1 MVQVMKKI
9 YALFLILISSLLSSA
24 ANAHFSHF
32 EPRIIHLYEANQDTI
47 ILMRMPLPL
56 VLLDDSWKGMDSEQE
71 IPFTLRV
78 SAADTVEYLINHNEI
93 RENLAELKTL
103 ITAGYS
109 IKKNGQQQLYRVE
122 AINIFNSDSRKP
134 FSSLDTAQSN
144 FNGDVSISADSRSL
158 FDAGLD
164 IRLRLPDTSLINDE
178 ITISSILGDKFN
190 AINRLA
196 NIINLYRDDEKTSAT
211 TVGILDYSTTR
222 QPSLT
227 ARLIDG
233 FNSGFSHIVIGTDHI
248 LFILLLFFSASGFI
262 RLLSLAT
269 AFTIG
274 HSFSLLFGNN
284 LAITSPAFTP
294 GIELLIALTICVT
307 AILLLCKKAQHIGTT
322 PILIIGVIHGFGFSF
337 VFNELAREGSQT
349 SISNLLSFNVGIE
362 AGQLFVYGLAFVLT
376 ALIRKHLTSARP
388 IHVYVSLFT
397 LVVSAY
403 WIVTRSIPL
412 IETMQI

>member
-1 MVQVMKKI
+1 MKKI
-9 YALFLILISSLLSSA
+9 FALFLILISSLLSSA

-32 EPRIIHLYEANQDTI
+32 EPRIIHLYQENRDTI

-78 SAADTVEYLINHNEI
+78 FAANTVEYLINHNEI
-93 RENLAELKTL
+93 RENLAELKNL

-109 IKKNGQQQLYRVE
+109 IKKNGQQQHYRVE
-122 AINIFNSDSRKP
+122 AIHIFNSDSRKP

-144 FNGDVSISADSRSL
+144 FNGDISISEDSRSL
-158 FDAGLD
+158 FDVGLD
-164 IRLRLPDTSLINDE
+164 IQLRISDTSLISDE

-196 NIINLYRDDEKTSAT
+196 NIINLYRDDEKTSVT
-211 TVGILDYSTTR
+211 TVGILDYSTIR

-227 ARLIDG
+227 TKLING
-233 FNSGFSHIVIGTDHI
+233 FNSGFSHILIGTDHI
-248 LFILLLFFSASGFI
+248 LFILLLFFSATGFI

-284 LAITSPAFTP
+284 LAITSPLFTS

-307 AILLLCKKAQHIGTT
+307 AILLLFKKAQYISTT

-337 VFNELAREGSQT
+337 VFNELAKEGSQT
-349 SISNLLSFNVGIE
+349 SISNLISFNIGIE
-362 AGQLFVYGLAFVLT
+362 AGQLFIYGLAFVLT
-376 ALIRKHLTSARP
+376 ALSKKYLTFSRP
-388 IHVYVSLFT
+388 LHVYVSVFT
-397 LVVSAY
+397 LMVSAY

>member
-1 MVQVMKKI
+1 MKKI
-9 YALFLILISSLLSSA
+9 FALFLTLTSSLLSSG

-32 EPRIIHLYEANQDTI
+32 EPRIIHLYEENRDTI
-47 ILMRMPLPL
+47 ILMRMPFPL
-56 VLLDDSWKGMDSEQE
+56 VLLDDSWKGIDSEQK

-78 SAADTVEYLINHNEI
+78 SAENTVEYLINHHEVQ
-93 RENLAELKTL
+93 ENLAGLKAL
-103 ITAGYS
+103 IQAGYR
-109 IKKNGQQQLYRVE
+109 INKNGQQQSYRVE
-122 AINIFNSDSRKP
+122 AINIFNSDTRKP

-144 FNGDVSISADSRSL
+144 FTGEISISADARSV

-164 IRLRLPDTSLINDE
+164 IRLRLTDTSLINDE
-178 ITISSILGDKFN
+178 ITIGSILGDKFN

-196 NIINLYRDDEKTSAT
+196 NIINLYRDGEKTSVT

-222 QPSLT
+222 QPSLAT
-227 ARLIDG
+227 KLING
-233 FNSGFSHIVIGTDHI
+233 FNSGFSHILIGTDHI
-248 LFILLLFFSASGFI
+248 LFILLLFFSATGFI

-284 LAITSPAFTP
+284 LAISSPAFTP

-307 AILLLCKKAQHIGTT
+307 AILLLFKKAQHISTT

-337 VFNELAREGSQT
+337 VFNELAKEGSQT
-349 SISNLLSFNVGIE
+349 SISNLISFNIGIE
-362 AGQLFVYGLAFVLT
+362 AGQLFIYGLAFVLT
-376 ALIRKHLTSARP
+376 ALVKKHLSFEKP
-388 IHVYVSLFT
+388 LQYYVSVFT

-412 IETMQI
+412 IEYMQI

>member
-1 MVQVMKKI
+1 MKKI
-9 YALFLILISSLLSSA
+9 FALFLILISSLLSSA

-32 EPRIIHLYEANQDTI
+32 EPRIIHLYEENRDTI
-47 ILMRMPLPL
+47 ILMRMPFPL
-56 VLLDDSWKGMDSEQE
+56 VLLDDSWKGMDGEQE
-71 IPFTLRV
+71 ILFTQRV
-78 SAADTVEYLINHNEI
+78 SAADTVEYLINHHEI
-93 RENLAELKTL
+93 RENLAELKNL

-109 IKKNGQQQLYRVE
+109 IKKNGQPQHYRVE
-122 AINIFNSDSRKP
+122 AIHIFNSDSRKP

-144 FNGDVSISADSRSL
+144 FTGEISISADSRSL

-164 IRLRLPDTSLINDE
+164 IQLRIPDTSLISDE

-196 NIINLYRDDEKTSAT
+196 NIINLYHDDEKTSVT
-211 TVGILDYSTTR
+211 TVGILDYSTIR

-227 ARLIDG
+227 TKLING
-233 FNSGFSHIVIGTDHI
+233 FNSGFSHIMIGTDHI
-248 LFILLLFFSASGFI
+248 LFILLLFFSATGFI
-262 RLLSLAT
+262 RLFSLAT

-274 HSFSLLFGNN
+274 HSFSLLFGKN
-284 LAITSPAFTP
+284 LAISSPAFTP

-307 AILLLCKKAQHIGTT
+307 AILLLFKKAQHISTT

-337 VFNELAREGSQT
+337 VFNELAKEGSQT
-349 SISNLLSFNVGIE
+349 SISNLISFNIGIE
-362 AGQLFVYGLAFVLT
+362 AGQLFIYGLAFVLT
-376 ALIRKHLTSARP
+376 VLSKKYLTLARP
-388 IHVYVSLFT
+388 LHVYVSVFT
-397 LVVSAY
+397 LMVSAY